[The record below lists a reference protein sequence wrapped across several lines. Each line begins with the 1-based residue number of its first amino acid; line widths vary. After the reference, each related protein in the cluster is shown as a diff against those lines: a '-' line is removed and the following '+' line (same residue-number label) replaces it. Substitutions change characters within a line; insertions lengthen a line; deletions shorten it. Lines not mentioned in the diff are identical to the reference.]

1 MGERAGRFVMGVV
14 GGGRASAAAGE
25 TDDELDEDR
34 AAIAVRAVVAILGLP
49 AASCRATAS

>member
-1 MGERAGRFVMGVV
+1 MGEA

-34 AAIAVRAVVAILGLP
+34 AATAVRTVVAILGLP
-49 AASCRATAS
+49 AASCRAAAS